1 MGAYL
6 EIDRF
11 GRSLIPRSLR
21 DALALQPGAQLE
33 VELEGGA
40 IHLRPAARDAQV
52 NRHHGCLILS
62 ADGVI
67 TGDPVQ
73 DLRNERLNEVPGSW
87 KD

>member
-1 MGAYL
+1 MTAHL

-11 GRSLIPRSLR
+11 GRILIPKALR

-33 VELEGGA
+33 VEVEGGTL
-40 IHLRPAARDAQV
+40 HLRPAARDAQV
-52 NRHHGCLILS
+52 TRHHGRLILS

-73 DLRNERLNEVPGSW
+73 DLRDERLNEVIGSW
-87 KD
+87 